1 MTYRVL
7 GAALSICGLLAAG
20 APAAAHHSVGA
31 EFDFDKPVEFTG
43 VLKMAEW
50 VNPHS
55 LIHLEVTEPDGTKT
69 VWMFETIARS
79 SQAGRSLARAS
90 QGGLVVGQTYTLNGY
105 AARNGKPFAFLKSI
119 KMPDGR
125 VITMWFGNPN
135 G

>member
-1 MTYRVL
+1 MNCRAFGAVL
-7 GAALSICGLLAAG
+7 AVSGMVVAG
-20 APAAAHHSVGA
+20 PPTAAHHSVGA
-31 EFDFDKPVEFTG
+31 EFDFNKPVELTG

-55 LIHLEVTEPDGTKT
+55 LIHLEVTETDGSKT
-69 VWMFETIARS
+69 VWVFETIARATA
-79 SQAGRSLARAS
+79 AGRSLARAS

-105 AARNGKPFAFLKSI
+105 AARNGKTFAFLKSI